1 MENIINFLKTFN
13 FTEEDINNTLNIYNA
28 DYIIFLENKYFSDNL
43 FNYKKNLL
51 KYFYKYNIYYLKFS
65 SKNTIINI
73 INLINSNIIHINNL
87 NNKKNIKQNFFSENI
102 IEPNLLY
109 KKIKFSNQQIFVLF
123 NNFTL
128 KKIEYKL
135 RTFCQIAEKLGAE
148 KIVIDYKSIKKSFK
162 NFNVNLNWVYASLGY
177 DSKVK
182 KVNEENIQIIFE
194 YPNNHIDINLNKY
207 YIISTIISENEFLMT
222 KDEFESDLEMK
233 FLIDARC
240 VNFMHK
246 YNTNFNMKYINK
258 IEEKIFLK
266 AKGYGLNIGNF
277 SLKDNYINISISID
291 FFQIQNNSD
300 IIDGTNIHILREGFI
315 YLSNII
321 KKDDKYDRLIQ
332 FMQSHLNAINK
343 KWIYLNY
350 DYEHIEYVNQTYN
363 NIINL
368 NFKENEI
375 YDLYKKYFENNLTW
389 HRFKKF
395 RDLILNGSDDNIE
408 KIYFIS
414 FQYHDIIN
422 NKKYMMSN
430 ISMYIDEIINNYID
444 NCKNEINID
453 NTSFFLNFDMEEKI
467 IKVNDFNN
475 ESIVSILIDKRN
487 SIKVILYNSFK
498 KSFKFLNGLS
508 NNIIDTEKLII
519 VIKNILNYYHNNE
532 INNLQ
537 KEFNKKN
544 IFINIKKNIFDNLI
558 NLICLDIIKSLS
570 ILDTS
575 PHINN
580 QSEPKTTIYTRIQ
593 KIFLKFV
600 IKFLDYE
607 NNLDKIYTKLNI
619 NKNINIEPS
628 LIINKLEEL
637 IPINNCYN
645 NYNKYK
651 VFYNWNDFLNIINY
665 FN

>member
-558 NLICLDIIKSLS
+558 NLICLEIIKSLS